1 MTVVN
6 QKHFLEPATETAIKR
21 IKRIL
26 QSRPAYFQDREWVH
40 EIIIKELCAN
50 TVELNYDQILLA
62 ESYLIDFALAQEEV
76 RNV

>member
-6 QKHFLEPATETAIKR
+6 QKHFIEPATETAIER

-26 QSRPAYFQDREWVH
+26 KSRPAYCKDREWVH

>member
-6 QKHFLEPATETAIKR
+6 QKHFIEPATETAIER

-26 QSRPAYFQDREWVH
+26 KSRPAYFKDREWVH

-62 ESYLIDFALAQEEV
+62 ESYLIDFALAQEAV